1 MIRPAR
7 WLPLSLALHAA
18 IFCTVLWV
26 ARELGERPLFVDLT
40 LREADERAGVA
51 DGRGPAAAPEPT
63 KRAAPSPR
71 RTGTTASPARARAIA
86 ASSAAAPTPAAD
98 LTPPPAAL
106 TPPPAA
112 TSSPVAPA
120 ANPSPVVESSP
131 TVEPSRTAEPA
142 PAVQPSLAIE
152 PSPARGGGVAGA
164 APSVSGASADSASIG
179 AGGGDARGGA
189 AATAPTG
196 PGGGDGQ
203 LALAVPGAGGA
214 EMYGPY
220 LASLRRRLQEMLEYP
235 PAARRRGLSGTVDLE
250 IALESTGRVSE
261 VLLVRSSSHAMLDEA
276 ALHAAR
282 NLSRVPFPPDVR
294 PRALRVRLPVVF
306 ELR

>member
-1 MIRPAR
+1 VIRPAR

-18 IFCTVLWV
+18 IFCTALWV
-26 ARELGERPLFVDLT
+26 ARELTERPLFVDLT
-40 LREADERAGVA
+40 LSEPDEHAGA
-51 DGRGPAAAPEPT
+51 AGGRGPVPAPEPT

-71 RTGTTASPARARAIA
+71 GTATTASPARARASA
-86 ASSAAAPTPAAD
+86 ASSAAAPTPAA
-98 LTPPPAAL
+98 AL
-106 TPPPAA
+106 TPSPPVA

-120 ANPSPVVESSP
+120 ANPSLVVESSP

-142 PAVQPSLAIE
+142 PAVQPSPTIE
-152 PSPARGGGVAGA
+152 PSPARGSSVAGI
-164 APSVSGASADSASIG
+164 APSVSGASADSASVG
-179 AGGGDARGGA
+179 AGGGEARGAASGGA
-189 AATAPTG
+189 AATAPTAS
-196 PGGGDGQ
+196 GGGGGQ

-261 VLLVRSSSHAMLDEA
+261 VVLVRSSSHAMLDEA

>member
-1 MIRPAR
+1 VIRTAR

-18 IFCTVLWV
+18 IFCAGLWV

-40 LREADERAGVA
+40 LRERDDRAGA
-51 DGRGPAAAPEPT
+51 AGGRGLAAAPEPT

-71 RTGTTASPARARAIA
+71 RTATTASPARASASA
-86 ASSAAAPTPAAD
+86 ASSSAARASAAD
-98 LTPPPAAL
+98 LTPPPV
-106 TPPPAA
+106 A

-120 ANPSPVVESSP
+120 TNPSPVVESSP

-142 PAVQPSLAIE
+142 PVVQASPAIE
-152 PSPARGGGVAGA
+152 PSPARGGAVAGV
-164 APSVSGASADSASIG
+164 APSVSGASADSASVGSGGSDARG
-179 AGGGDARGGA
+179 AARGGA
-189 AATAPTG
+189 AATAPAG

>member
-1 MIRPAR
+1 VIRPVR

-18 IFCTVLWV
+18 IFCAGLWA
-26 ARELGERPLFVDLT
+26 ARELAERPLFVDLT
-40 LREADERAGVA
+40 LNEPDERAGA
-51 DGRGPAAAPEPT
+51 AGGRGAAPAPEPT
-63 KRAAPSPR
+63 KRAVPSPR
-71 RTGTTASPARARAIA
+71 RTATTASPARATASA
-86 ASSAAAPTPAAD
+86 ASSSAARASAAD
-98 LTPPPAAL
+98 LTPPP
-106 TPPPAA
+106 PVA

-120 ANPSPVVESSP
+120 TNPSPVVESSP
-131 TVEPSRTAEPA
+131 TVEPSRTAAQA
-142 PAVQPSLAIE
+142 PAVQPSPAIE
-152 PSPARGGGVAGA
+152 PSSARGGGVAGM
-164 APSVSGASADSASIG
+164 APSVSDAAADSASVG
-179 AGGGDARGGA
+179 AGGGDARGAARGGA
-189 AATAPTG
+189 AATAPAG

-203 LALAVPGAGGA
+203 LALAVPGAGGT

>member
-1 MIRPAR
+1 VIRPAR

-18 IFCTVLWV
+18 ILGAGLWV
-26 ARELGERPLFVDLT
+26 VRELGERPLFVDLT
-40 LREADERAGVA
+40 LSEPDERAGA
-51 DGRGPAAAPEPT
+51 AGGRGPAAAAEPA

-71 RTGTTASPARARAIA
+71 RTATTASPARAAASA
-86 ASSAAAPTPAAD
+86 ASSAAASTPAAD
-98 LTPPPAAL
+98 LTPPSPV
-106 TPPPAA
+106 A

-120 ANPSPVVESSP
+120 AGPSPVVEPSP
-131 TVEPSRTAEPA
+131 TVESSRNAEPA
-142 PAVQPSLAIE
+142 PAVQPSATIE
-152 PSPARGGGVAGA
+152 PSPARGSGVAGVV
-164 APSVSGASADSASIG
+164 PSVSGAPADSASVG
-179 AGGGDARGGA
+179 AGSGGARGGA
-189 AATAPTG
+189 AATAPAG

-203 LALAVPGAGGA
+203 LALAVSGAGGA
-214 EMYGPY
+214 EIYGPY
-220 LASLRRRLQEMLEYP
+220 LAALRRRLQEMLEYP

-261 VLLVRSSSHAMLDEA
+261 VVLVRSSSHAMLDEA

>member
-1 MIRPAR
+1 
-7 WLPLSLALHAA
+7 
-18 IFCTVLWV
+18 V

-40 LREADERAGVA
+40 LRERDDRAGA
-51 DGRGPAAAPEPT
+51 AGGRGLAAAPEPT

-71 RTGTTASPARARAIA
+71 RTATTASPARASASA
-86 ASSAAAPTPAAD
+86 ASSSAARASAAD
-98 LTPPPAAL
+98 LTPPPV
-106 TPPPAA
+106 A

-120 ANPSPVVESSP
+120 TNPSPVVESSP

-142 PAVQPSLAIE
+142 PVVQASPAIE
-152 PSPARGGGVAGA
+152 PSPARGGAAAGV
-164 APSVSGASADSASIG
+164 APSVSGASADSASVGSGGSDARG
-179 AGGGDARGGA
+179 AARGGA
-189 AATAPTG
+189 AATAPAG
-196 PGGGDGQ
+196 PGGGDWQ